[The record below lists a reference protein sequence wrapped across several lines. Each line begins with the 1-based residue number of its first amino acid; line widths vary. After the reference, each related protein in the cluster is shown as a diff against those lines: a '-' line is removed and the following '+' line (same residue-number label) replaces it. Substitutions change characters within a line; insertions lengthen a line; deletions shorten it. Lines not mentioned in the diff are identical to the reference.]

1 MEESMKAALK
11 DVSLRYAEDGAKL
24 AVDFAF
30 ELINEA
36 IKVSETPI
44 DDMFLPTL
52 NALKP
57 VAVGL
62 CDKIYKEAQ

>member
-1 MEESMKAALK
+1 MEEAMKDALK
-11 DVSLRYAEDGAKL
+11 GVSLRYAEDGAKL

-62 CDKIYKEAQ
+62 CDKIYKEA

>member
-1 MEESMKAALK
+1 MNEEMKDALK

-30 ELINEA
+30 DLINEA

-62 CDKIYKEAQ
+62 CDKIYKEA

>member
-1 MEESMKAALK
+1 MDEKMKTALK

-30 ELINEA
+30 ELINET
-36 IKVSETPI
+36 IKISDNPI

-57 VAVGL
+57 IAVSL
-62 CDKIYKEAQ
+62 CDKIYKETV

>member
-1 MEESMKAALK
+1 MEEAMKAALK

-62 CDKIYKEAQ
+62 CDKIYKEA